1 MFFFYVVT
9 YDKRVLFRR
18 HDNDTIIN
26 IARGKRV
33 KMYGRHYFLDLR
45 LVFSNQ
51 LSFQNFK

>member
-1 MFFFYVVT
+1 MFLFFYVLT

-33 KMYGRHYFLDLR
+33 KICGRQ
-45 LVFSNQ
+45 VFFESETHV
-51 LSFQNFK
+51 F